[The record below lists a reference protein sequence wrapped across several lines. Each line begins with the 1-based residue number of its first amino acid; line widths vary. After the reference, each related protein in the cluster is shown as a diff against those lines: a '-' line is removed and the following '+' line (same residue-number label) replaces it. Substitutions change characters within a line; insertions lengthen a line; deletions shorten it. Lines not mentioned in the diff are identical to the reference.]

1 MEEDFQLKGDI
12 LSLFVSC
19 FWWVDF
25 WLWKAGII
33 QQHTFKVVCLIYLFI
48 YLFIEQEI
56 TYRDVKQ
63 SDSAC
68 YHCLYC
74 TPLKWHSKSK
84 ASVFGKLWERQKNI
98 YFSHTL
104 IISKLVWRQ
113 SQSFANSRPAQ
124 GSLALL
130 HFFVSP
136 WPEHCLYLYHW
147 QSEPHK
153 QT

>member
-1 MEEDFQLKGDI
+1 MCFEDVYKEVY
-12 LSLFVSC
+12 SWES
-19 FWWVDF
+19 
-25 WLWKAGII
+25 
-33 QQHTFKVVCLIYLFI
+33 
-48 YLFIEQEI
+48 
-56 TYRDVKQ
+56 
-63 SDSAC
+63 
-68 YHCLYC
+68 
-74 TPLKWHSKSK
+74 PLKVHIVRKYSFESQSQLVRYWCFMTVGDQAYDSK

-104 IISKLVWRQ
+104 IISKLIWRQ